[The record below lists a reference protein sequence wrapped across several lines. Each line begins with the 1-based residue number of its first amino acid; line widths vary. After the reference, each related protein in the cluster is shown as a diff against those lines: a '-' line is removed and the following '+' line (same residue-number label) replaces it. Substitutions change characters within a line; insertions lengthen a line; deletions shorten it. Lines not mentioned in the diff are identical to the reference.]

1 MLGCRDGKG
10 EGQNAAVSQQAVI
23 KAADNQHK
31 SHDKHPEAET
41 EQEKRREDLNDK
53 IEPQTFKCDVE
64 YNGKFLHLNKRVD
77 ISKEWSFF
85 KAFDKA
91 TTYQP
96 FRTEWCV
103 FDNEARM
110 AGTID
115 LICSR
120 ADGTYELYDWKR
132 SNKVDPNETNSW
144 SFGINGLEHL
154 PDTSY
159 YHYCLQQNLYRY
171 MLEKNYGI
179 KISRMNLVVLHPDFT
194 TYRVVPVP
202 VMEKE
207 VRTIVEYIK

>member
-1 MLGCRDGKG
+1 
-10 EGQNAAVSQQAVI
+10 
-23 KAADNQHK
+23 
-31 SHDKHPEAET
+31 
-41 EQEKRREDLNDK
+41 
-53 IEPQTFKCDVE
+53 
-64 YNGKFLHLNKRVD
+64 
-77 ISKEWSFF
+77 
-85 KAFDKA
+85 
-91 TTYQP
+91 
-96 FRTEWCV
+96 
-103 FDNEARM
+103 M

-144 SFGINGLEHL
+144 SSGIKGLEHL

-179 KISRMNLVVLHPDFT
+179 KVSRMNLVVLQPDFT